1 MLLSVLTCLKK
12 NLKKC
17 LEEAEPEVFIGVPVA
32 HAVRILQR
40 WAPKVRILVTVGN
53 FKLWSGPSLRQL
65 MRLGEGGG
73 FESERSAADDLAAL
87 VFTSGSTG
95 TPKGVLYTHGMF
107 QAQADLLRD
116 HFGIE
121 PGEIDLATFPL
132 FALFDP
138 FMRVTTVFPEM
149 DFTRPGR
156 VDPRKIIDSIQRHK
170 VTHMFGSPALLDRVG
185 QYGELHEIKLPTL
198 KRVLSAGAPVSSQ
211 VLERF
216 SGLLGP
222 EADVHTPY
230 GSTEALPVCSIS
242 AREVLKEVGAPA
254 GQGVCVG
261 RPLSGVQLAVIKIT
275 DEPVPIWSE
284 DLRVPSGTI
293 GELVVWGPNVSRA
306 YFGRSGADRLSKT
319 QGEDGQLRHRMGD
332 VGYLDAEGR
341 VWFCGRKS
349 QRVLTSSG
357 TLFTVPCEGIFNAHP
372 RVHRSALVGVGET
385 PEQRPVVCVEL
396 EAGAGNSEPLK
407 KEILQLGA
415 AHPQTRTIE
424 DLLFHPSFPVDVRHN
439 AKIGRE
445 SLALWAGK
453 QIL

>member
-1 MLLSVLTCLKK
+1 
-12 NLKKC
+12 
-17 LEEAEPEVFIGVPVA
+17 
-32 HAVRILQR
+32 
-40 WAPKVRILVTVGN
+40 
-53 FKLWSGPSLRQL
+53 
-65 MRLGEGGG
+65 
-73 FESERSAADDLAAL
+73 
-87 VFTSGSTG
+87 
-95 TPKGVLYTHGMF
+95 
-107 QAQADLLRD
+107 
-116 HFGIE
+116 
-121 PGEIDLATFPL
+121 
-132 FALFDP
+132 
-138 FMRVTTVFPEM
+138 
-149 DFTRPGR
+149 
-156 VDPRKIIDSIQRHK
+156 
-170 VTHMFGSPALLDRVG
+170 MFGSPVLLDRVG

-222 EADVHTPY
+222 EADIHTPY

-415 AHPQTRTIE
+415 AHPQTRTIK